1 MSEKTIKHIPNN
13 LSNKGRSLTE
23 KEKELILNEYNKGE
37 LSIRRLALMYGVSQH
52 TIHRVV
58 APRLYEEE
66 KARKREY
73 YKTHYDKDKTREYM
87 RRYRQ
92 RLKEIGE

>member
-1 MSEKTIKHIPNN
+1 MSETKVKHIPSN

-23 KEKELILNEYNKGE
+23 KEKELILSEYNKGE
-37 LSIRRLALMYGVSQH
+37 LSIRKLALMYGVSQH

-58 APRLYEEE
+58 SLRLYEEE
-66 KARKREY
+66 KAKKREQH
-73 YKTHYDKDKTREYM
+73 KTHYDKDKTREYM

>member
-23 KEKELILNEYNKGE
+23 KEKELILDEYNKGE
-37 LSIRRLALMYGVSQH
+37 LSIRKLALMYGVSKT

-58 APRLYEEE
+58 FPRLYEEE
-66 KARKREY
+66 KAKKREQHKIY
-73 YKTHYDKDKTREYM
+73 YDKDKTREYM